1 MSSVSLV
8 ALGSTPVGELP
19 KVLWSALVDSVVM
32 TGVSFALSVLI
43 GIPLALI
50 LVVAAP
56 DGLRPSRLVYATLG
70 WVVNVGRSLPFIILL
85 IALIPVTRLLVGT
98 AIGIAGALVP
108 LTVGG
113 AAYFARLAE
122 AAIREV
128 PRDVV
133 DVALASGS
141 TLWQTARKV
150 LLPEALPGLL
160 SAATVLAVGTLA
172 FSAMAGAVGAGG
184 LGDLAIA
191 YGYLRFDNTVM
202 FATVILLIVIV
213 QVIQVC
219 GDLAVRIA
227 SAHR

>member
-1 MSSVSLV
+1 MKSVSLM
-8 ALGSTPVGELP
+8 ALGATPINELP
-19 KVLWSALVDSVVM
+19 EVLWPALLDSLVM
-32 TGVSFALSVLI
+32 TGVSFALSVVI
-43 GIPLALI
+43 GVPLALI
-50 LVVAAP
+50 LVVTSP
-56 DGLRPSRLVYATLG
+56 DGLRPLRVVYACLG

-85 IALIPVTRLLVGT
+85 IALIPVTRMLVGT
-98 AIGIAGALVP
+98 AIGVAGALVP

-122 AAIREV
+122 AALREV
-128 PRDVV
+128 PDDVV

-141 TLWQTARKV
+141 TILQTARKV
-150 LLPEALPGLL
+150 LLPEALPSLL

-191 YGYLRFDNTVM
+191 YGYLRFDNTVT
-202 FATVILLIVIV
+202 FATVILLIVLV
-213 QVIQVC
+213 QIIQVC

>member
-1 MSSVSLV
+1 MSSLTAV
-8 ALGSTPVGELP
+8 ALGATPIDQLP
-19 KVLWSALVDSVVM
+19 KVLWPALIESLVM
-32 TGVSFALSVLI
+32 TGASFALSVVI
-43 GIPLALI
+43 GIPIALI
-50 LVVAAP
+50 LVVTAP
-56 DGLRPSRLVYATLG
+56 DGLRPSRLVYGSLG
-70 WVVNVGRSLPFIILL
+70 WIVNVGRSLPFIILL
-85 IALIPVTRLLVGT
+85 IALIPVTRLLIGT
-98 AIGIAGALVP
+98 AIGVAGALVP

-122 AAIREV
+122 AALREV

-141 TLWQTARKV
+141 TLLQTTRKV
-150 LLPEALPGLL
+150 LLPEALPALL
-160 SAATVLAVGTLA
+160 SAGTVLAVGTLA

-191 YGYLRFDNTVM
+191 YGYLRFDNTVT

-219 GDLAVRIA
+219 GDVAVRIA

>member
-1 MSSVSLV
+1 MSSVCLM
-8 ALGSTPVGELP
+8 ALGATPINELP
-19 KVLWSALVDSVVM
+19 EVLWPALLDSLVM
-32 TGVSFALSVLI
+32 TGVSFALSVVI
-43 GIPLALI
+43 GVPLALI
-50 LVVAAP
+50 LVVTSP
-56 DGLRPSRLVYATLG
+56 DGLRPLRVVYACLG

-85 IALIPVTRLLVGT
+85 IALIPVTRMLVGT
-98 AIGIAGALVP
+98 AIGVAGALVP

-122 AAIREV
+122 AALREV
-128 PRDVV
+128 PDDVV

-141 TLWQTARKV
+141 TILQTARKV
-150 LLPEALPGLL
+150 LLPEALPSLL

-191 YGYLRFDNTVM
+191 YGYLRFDNTVT
-202 FATVILLIVIV
+202 FATVILLIVLV
-213 QVIQVC
+213 QIIQVC

>member
-1 MSSVSLV
+1 MTEVVAL
-8 ALGSTPVGELP
+8 ALGSTPIQELP
-19 KVLWSALVDSVVM
+19 EVLWPAFVDSLVM
-32 TGVSFALSVLI
+32 TGASFALSVII
-43 GIPLALI
+43 GVPLALL
-50 LVVAAP
+50 LVVTAP
-56 DGLRPSRLVYATLG
+56 DGLRPSRVTNAVLG
-70 WVVNVGRSLPFIILL
+70 WVINVGRSLPFIILL

-98 AIGIAGALVP
+98 AIGVAGALVP

-141 TLWQTARKV
+141 TLLQTTRKV

-202 FATVILLIVIV
+202 FATVILLVLIV
-213 QVIQVC
+213 QAIQIS
-219 GDLAVRIA
+219 GDFAVRLA

>member
-19 KVLWSALVDSVVM
+19 KVLWPALVDSVVM
-32 TGVSFALSVLI
+32 TGVSFVLSVLI

-50 LVVAAP
+50 LVVSAP
-56 DGLRPSRLVYATLG
+56 DGLRPSRLIYAALG

-85 IALIPVTRLLVGT
+85 IALIPVTRMLVGT
-98 AIGIAGALVP
+98 AIGVAGALVP

-191 YGYLRFDNTVM
+191 YGYLRFDNTVT

-213 QVIQVC
+213 QVVQVC